1 TKYYKVECEWGYFK
15 MEWFTKLLYEI
26 VGFVLYIFLIIPIY
40 IVLMFLSMILVLL
53 LSPLKIKSINKY
65 VVRKMKR

>member
-1 TKYYKVECEWGYFK
+1 

>member
-1 TKYYKVECEWGYFK
+1 MDWLTE
-15 MEWFTKLLYEI
+15 LLYEI

-40 IVLMFLSMILVLL
+40 IVLMFLSMILVLI

-65 VVRKMKR
+65 VVRKMK

>member
-1 TKYYKVECEWGYFK
+1 MPFLKQ
-15 MEWFTKLLYEI
+15 LAYEI

-40 IVLMFLSMILVLL
+40 IVLIFLSMILVLL

>member
-1 TKYYKVECEWGYFK
+1 MSFLKQ
-15 MEWFTKLLYEI
+15 LAYEI

-53 LSPLKIKSINKY
+53 LCPLKIP
-65 VVRKMKR
+65 